1 MLTELQAR
9 AAKLMAANRS
19 EESYFAGGAVLN
31 EHWKR
36 LSDDLDVF
44 HDDEKAIDPL
54 VRKDVR
60 ALEDDGLDIFVD
72 HDLWGSVE
80 ARVRDES
87 RRETI
92 VLWMGETRM
101 RYFPLVAD
109 PLWGVRLHR
118 SDLAV
123 NKVIAAASRMK
134 ARDVADMVLV
144 SRHHCPLGPLFLAAA
159 AKLGRVSPLE
169 LVDRARHRTSATPNE
184 EIEELREALDCE
196 NEGEIKTS
204 AFVALDSA
212 ETFLLKL
219 KESMLGGLPVNADGI
234 PVDKVEGMASLRP
247 VLDGGGRFPDFPESR
262 PEFGGAGGLG
272 GGP

>member
-44 HDDEKAIDPL
+44 HDYENTIDPL

-60 ALEDDGLDIFVD
+60 ALEDDGLDVFVD

-101 RYFPLVAD
+101 RYFPLVTD
-109 PLWGVRLHR
+109 PLWGSGCTVPT
-118 SDLAV
+118 
-123 NKVIAAASRMK
+123 SR
-134 ARDVADMVLV
+134 
-144 SRHHCPLGPLFLAAA
+144 
-159 AKLGRVSPLE
+159 
-169 LVDRARHRTSATPNE
+169 
-184 EIEELREALDCE
+184 
-196 NEGEIKTS
+196 
-204 AFVALDSA
+204 
-212 ETFLLKL
+212 
-219 KESMLGGLPVNADGI
+219 
-234 PVDKVEGMASLRP
+234 
-247 VLDGGGRFPDFPESR
+247 
-262 PEFGGAGGLG
+262 
-272 GGP
+272 